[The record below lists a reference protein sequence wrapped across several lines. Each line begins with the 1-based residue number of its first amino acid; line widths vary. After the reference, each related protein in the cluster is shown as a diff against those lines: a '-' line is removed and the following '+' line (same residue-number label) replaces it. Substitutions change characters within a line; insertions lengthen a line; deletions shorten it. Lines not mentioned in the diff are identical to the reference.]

1 MSTLEMLQL
10 AQERINL
17 IIEVNRLR
25 AALQRI
31 QFMHIKPD
39 QKCCEDAIAIA
50 REALSNDSQ
59 RLSRPSAGKFHYAR

>member
-31 QFMHIKPD
+31 QFMNIKPD